1 MSNYNLIPS
10 PSAPPCAAHF
20 TGQVR
25 MVRSCKNDN
34 VKCDGLAMVARG
46 ISSDNG

>member
-1 MSNYNLIPS
+1 M
-10 PSAPPCAAHF
+10 
-20 TGQVR
+20 R
-25 MVRSCKNDN
+25 MVGLGENDN

>member
-1 MSNYNLIPS
+1 
-10 PSAPPCAAHF
+10 
-20 TGQVR
+20 

-46 ISSDNG
+46 ISSDNGYLRWEWQCQLRIARSGGKGNIK